1 MSEIIERKS
10 FKDFVVEVA
19 NIHDENYD
27 RLSEL
32 PEDAKS
38 LLLAIPPELDPWDLL
53 NQAQVEQGK
62 LEARLALL
70 EELVGECKN
79 DLVNINQLM
88 VGLDSWQ
95 TISGCLN
102 AIIQKISFSI
112 QKKGG
117 V

>member
-1 MSEIIERKS
+1 MSETME
-10 FKDFVVEVA
+10 
-19 NIHDENYD
+19 NIQGYSRCPSCGHTVN
-27 RLSEL
+27 L
-32 PEDAKS
+32 
-38 LLLAIPPELDPWDLL
+38 
-53 NQAQVEQGK
+53 QAQVIVEDVNI
-62 LEARLALL
+62 LRDRLALL
-70 EELVGECKN
+70 EKLVGECKN

-102 AIIQKISFSI
+102 AIIQKLSLSI